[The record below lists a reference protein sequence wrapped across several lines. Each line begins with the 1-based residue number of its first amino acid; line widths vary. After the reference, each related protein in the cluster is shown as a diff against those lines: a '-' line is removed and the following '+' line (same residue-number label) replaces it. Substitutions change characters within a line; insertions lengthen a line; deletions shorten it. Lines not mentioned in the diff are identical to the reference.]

1 MGVDLEKLTAR
12 EREVV
17 AAAINGG
24 SVQSIA
30 RALFLSPRTVE
41 HHLSSV
47 YRKLQVSGRTELLAR
62 LAVRAE
68 PAPEPA
74 TRYARSGD
82 AYIAYQVVGG
92 GDQDLVLIP
101 GFISNVETAWTW
113 PAHAR
118 FLSRLAHGRRLI
130 IFDKRGTGLSDPVAD
145 PARLTLEQ
153 RMDEVRAVMDAAGC
167 RHATLFGFS
176 EGAALSM
183 LFAATY
189 PARSDALILY
199 GALISG
205 SLEPESLG
213 TARVFD
219 DPDAAWRLMQA
230 VWGTGQFLA
239 PFGPS
244 LASDPDALQHVARFE
259 RHGASPAAAYAII
272 RMAAA
277 IEVRALCPA
286 VRAPALI
293 IHRRHDTLVPVANSR
308 YLAAHLP
315 AARYTELDGADHP
328 PWLGDTNTILGAID
342 RFLASEHRRGV
353 SAGGLLLVLIATTA
367 PLDNQGLRVVERFRG
382 RPSSSPVGTLYTFD
396 GPVRAAQCALALA
409 GPRQR
414 VAVHAGEIRYTPKGI
429 QGSAVEVIAAL
440 LTAAPPGHAVAST
453 TLRDLALGSRIN
465 FTPAGTTT
473 VPRLGAIEVL
483 RLADEPRV
491 ALT

>member
-1 MGVDLEKLTAR
+1 MGVDLNKLTAR

-17 AAAINGG
+17 EVAIGGG
-24 SVQSIA
+24 SVQSVA
-30 RALFLSPRTVE
+30 EGLFLSPRTVE
-41 HHLSSV
+41 HHLSSA
-47 YRKLQVSGRTELLAR
+47 YRKLGVRGRTQLLAR
-62 LAVRAE
+62 LAAQGERP
-68 PAPEPA
+68 PAPA
-74 TRYARSGD
+74 TQYARSGD
-82 AYIAYQVVGG
+82 AYIAYQVVG
-92 GDQDLVLIP
+92 DADRDLVLIP

-113 PAHAR
+113 PAHAE
-118 FLSRLAHGRRLI
+118 FLTRLAHGRRLI
-130 IFDKRGTGLSDPVAD
+130 VFDKRGTGLSDPVAD

-153 RMDEVRAVMDAAGC
+153 RMDEVRAVMDAAGS

-189 PARSDALILY
+189 PARTDGLILY

-205 SLEPESLG
+205 SLESESLG
-213 TARVFD
+213 TAGVFD
-219 DPDAAWRLMQA
+219 DPDAAWRLMQT

-244 LASDPDALQHVARFE
+244 LAGDPNAAHHVARFE

-315 AARYTELDGADHP
+315 AARYAELDGADHP
-328 PWLGDTNTILGAID
+328 PWLGDTSAICHEVD
-342 RFLASEHRRGV
+342 RFLITDRRQR
-353 SAGGLLLVLIATTA
+353 APIGGLLLALIVTAT
-367 PLDNQGLRVVERFRG
+367 PLDNRALRVVERFRG
-382 RPSSSPVGTLYTFD
+382 RPSLSPIGTLYTFD
-396 GPVRAAQCALALA
+396 GPVRAAACALALA
-409 GPRQR
+409 GPEQR
-414 VAVHAGEIRYTPKGI
+414 VAVHAGEVHYTP
-429 QGSAVEVIAAL
+429 QGLQGNAVDVIAAL
-440 LTAAPPGHAVAST
+440 LAAAPPGQAVAST
-453 TLRDLALGSRIN
+453 TLRDLTLGSGIA
-465 FTPAGTTT
+465 FTPAEART

-483 RLADEPRV
+483 HLLNESRHI
-491 ALT
+491 LT